1 MNGTFLYIRK
11 QRKKLGNNMS
21 KQLIEF
27 AEKKGDY
34 YCELAEEHLRS
45 REPEKAKSLLLS
57 AIDWYKKAGNEEK
70 ANNAQQKAD
79 SIET

>member
-1 MNGTFLYIRK
+1 
-11 QRKKLGNNMS
+11 MS

-34 YCELAEEHLRS
+34 YVELAEEHLRS
-45 REPEKAKSLLLS
+45 REPQKARSLLLS

-70 ANNAQQKAD
+70 ANMVQQKVD
-79 SIET
+79 SIEI